1 MTVRSAMRFHAA
13 PALPAPM
20 PGSGSLALESDLDG
34 GRVRTVPVVFVGTV
48 RQP

>member
-1 MTVRSAMRFHAA
+1 MPFHAA
-13 PALPAPM
+13 PELPGPM
-20 PGSGSLALESDLDG
+20 PGSGSLALGSDLNG